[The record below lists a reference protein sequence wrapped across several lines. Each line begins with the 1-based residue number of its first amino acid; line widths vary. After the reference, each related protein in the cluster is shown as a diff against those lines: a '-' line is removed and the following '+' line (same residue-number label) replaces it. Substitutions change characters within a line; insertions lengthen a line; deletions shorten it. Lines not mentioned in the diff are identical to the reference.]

1 MNLDILND
9 LVEEIK
15 KNEGVR
21 NFIKELGES
30 LENKLTNN
38 ENNNMSLVQ
47 NKLKENTLTSKYRD
61 EINIQKSNIISNY
74 SKNKEM
80 YYIYNKSSDDMYG
93 IVEYINGK
101 SSEDIWVEAEK
112 IPKEAKV
119 DTVLKKEDNQFIV
132 DKIATKELQE
142 KIIEMINN
150 LIEQQEKEL
159 EEKRIEG
166 HLYEFVEKTGD
177 TIWLIDKNN
186 INGNC
191 FEEIKF
197 RKDTFENAK
206 EGNIYQYVNG
216 EYIFIDK

>member
-47 NKLKENTLTSKYRD
+47 NKLKENTLTTKYRD

-119 DTVLKKEDNQFIV
+119 DTVLKKEDNQFVV

>member
-38 ENNNMSLVQ
+38 ENNSMSLVQ
-47 NKLKENTLTSKYRD
+47 NKLKENTLTTKYRD

-166 HLYEFVEKTGD
+166 HLYEFVEKTGG

>member
-47 NKLKENTLTSKYRD
+47 NKLKENTLTTKYRD

-132 DKIATKELQE
+132 DKIATKEMKE

>member
-47 NKLKENTLTSKYRD
+47 NKLKENTLTTKYRD

-142 KIIEMINN
+142 KIIDMINN

>member
-47 NKLKENTLTSKYRD
+47 NKLKENTLTTKYRD

-119 DTVLKKEDNQFIV
+119 DTVLKKGDNQFIV
-132 DKIATKELQE
+132 DKIATKELKE

>member
-47 NKLKENTLTSKYRD
+47 NKLKENTLTTKYRD

-93 IVEYINGK
+93 IVEYINEK

>member
-1 MNLDILND
+1 
-9 LVEEIK
+9 
-15 KNEGVR
+15 
-21 NFIKELGES
+21 
-30 LENKLTNN
+30 
-38 ENNNMSLVQ
+38 
-47 NKLKENTLTSKYRD
+47 
-61 EINIQKSNIISNY
+61 
-74 SKNKEM
+74 
-80 YYIYNKSSDDMYG
+80 
-93 IVEYINGK
+93 
-101 SSEDIWVEAEK
+101 
-112 IPKEAKV
+112 
-119 DTVLKKEDNQFIV
+119 
-132 DKIATKELQE
+132 
-142 KIIEMINN
+142 MINN

>member
-47 NKLKENTLTSKYRD
+47 NKLKENTLTTKYRD

>member
-47 NKLKENTLTSKYRD
+47 NKLKENTLTTKYRD

-119 DTVLKKEDNQFIV
+119 DTVLKKEDNQCIV

>member
-47 NKLKENTLTSKYRD
+47 NKLKENTLTTKYRD

-80 YYIYNKSSDDMYG
+80 YYIYNKSSDDMY
-93 IVEYINGK
+93 V
-101 SSEDIWVEAEK
+101 
-112 IPKEAKV
+112 KV
-119 DTVLKKEDNQFIV
+119 
-132 DKIATKELQE
+132 
-142 KIIEMINN
+142 M
-150 LIEQQEKEL
+150 LI
-159 EEKRIEG
+159 
-166 HLYEFVEKTGD
+166 
-177 TIWLIDKNN
+177 
-186 INGNC
+186 
-191 FEEIKF
+191 
-197 RKDTFENAK
+197 
-206 EGNIYQYVNG
+206 
-216 EYIFIDK
+216 